1 MVRVRLS
8 PTANLLRNSRLFAL
22 PQALTPPQEQPTSR
36 TVTESDSATL
46 PHPIRA
52 AIVTP
57 ASSLLKGDWGLKR
70 PLPAKTTSA
79 RSSRPV
85 VRLNALDT
93 FEHTTDFE
101 SAADHTVTLEKFQEL
116 HLPMSLPEKIS
127 YSSSQPPRHSSPFET
142 RLDNTETSAGLD
154 DPAAKKFRHSG
165 PYLASQTEAEFQAYL
180 KTVRRNKP
188 KIMEKLREF
197 FIAKRTTERR
207 KQAQDSGNFEE
218 IDTPFEF
225 VEEEFQAYVKSL
237 RTDPISLGAAIFQ
250 ILDLP
255 PPPAIPS
262 DMISQMARQ
271 TYLHPPAPKLS
282 SDEYVASGPPKTHPS
297 AGLSY
302 TRSHALLYNHP
313 RFGPQTY
320 QRPVEAR
327 VLRPKGRFK
336 NKGGKAVGGVA
347 GIVVED
353 INAMAFN
360 EHEGPA
366 GIDQFDAAIPGG
378 AKYWVNP
385 VRASVNS
392 HGRIDLASYRATV
405 NTRAPY
411 GITEYQKPKPKHVS
425 RVISQSGQRQVPRL
439 DRARPLPGTFSAS
452 EDLGSPADN
461 PESLARD
468 LMKSLT

>member
-1 MVRVRLS
+1 MVTARLS
-8 PTANLLRNSRLFAL
+8 PTANLLRKSRVFAL
-22 PQALTPPQEQPTSR
+22 PQALAPPQERPTSR
-36 TVTESDSATL
+36 QVFESDSATL

-57 ASSLLKGDWGLKR
+57 SSSLLKGDWGLKR

-116 HLPMSLPEKIS
+116 HLPMSLPEKVS
-127 YSSSQPPRHSSPFET
+127 YSSNMAPRHSSPFEA
-142 RLDNTETSAGLD
+142 RLDNTEKSNGLR

-180 KTVRRNKP
+180 DTVRRDKP
-188 KIMEKLREF
+188 KIMKKLRSYF
-197 FIAKRTTERR
+197 LAKKKAERR
-207 KQAQDSGNFEE
+207 KQAQDSGDFAG
-218 IDTPFEF
+218 IDEPFVF
-225 VEEEFQAYVKSL
+225 DAEEFQAYVKSL
-237 RTDPISLGAAIFQ
+237 RTDPFSLGPVIFQ

-255 PPPAIPS
+255 PPPMIPS
-262 DMISQMARQ
+262 DLIGK
-271 TYLHPPAPKLS
+271 TYYLPPAPQLS
-282 SDEYVASGPPKTHPS
+282 APEYVASGPPKTHPS

-302 TRSHALLYNHP
+302 TRSHALVYNHP

-336 NKGGKAVGGVA
+336 NKGGNAVGGVA

-353 INAMAFN
+353 LNAMAFT
-360 EHEGPA
+360 EYDGPA
-366 GIDQFDAAIPGG
+366 GIDQFDVSIPGG

-385 VRASVNS
+385 IRASINS

-405 NTRAPY
+405 TSRAPY
-411 GITEYQKPKPKHVS
+411 GITEYQKPRIMKAPRYVAH
-425 RVISQSGQRQVPRL
+425 SGQRQVPRL
-439 DRARPLPGTFSAS
+439 DRARPQTGTFSAS

-461 PESLARD
+461 PEALARD
-468 LMKSLT
+468 LMKSFT